1 MDPMFRDILS
11 PHCPRQVKLG
21 VPEDAIVQAWVGGQD
36 SGTPP
41 KPACHLQW
49 YQLSQVLGDRE
60 ELGGGLSGV
69 TGAVGARRGRAVGET
84 EAATQLQGAQTNGAL
99 RRVEGLARAGGASSS
114 ISPRLPA

>member
-69 TGAVGARRGRAVGET
+69 TGQWE
-84 EAATQLQGAQTNGAL
+84 L
-99 RRVEGLARAGGASSS
+99 GGAGLWE
-114 ISPRLPA
+114 RLRQRPSCRGHRRMGH